1 MLTLNTHAIQ
11 ERLIIIPA
19 DQGLGLVTEGS
30 WGLTRSLNPNFMP
43 KRKAEEPQIALPLM
57 SLQVLYLSK
66 EKAFPNLGGS

>member
-11 ERLIIIPA
+11 ESLIIIPA

-43 KRKAEEPQIALPLM
+43 KRKAKEPQIA
-57 SLQVLYLSK
+57 
-66 EKAFPNLGGS
+66 FR